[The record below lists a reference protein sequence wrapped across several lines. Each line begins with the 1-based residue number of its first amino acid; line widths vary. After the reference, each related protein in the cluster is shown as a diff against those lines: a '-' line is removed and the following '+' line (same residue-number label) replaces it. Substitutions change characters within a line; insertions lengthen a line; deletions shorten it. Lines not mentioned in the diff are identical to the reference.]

1 MGRNQMKL
9 LLGKKFILLVVIS
22 VVLTGC
28 VAMREKPSLQLPSIE
43 SSQPSVYLTVSYAQF
58 KNGERWAFMNE
69 TSRRSL
75 LKTARRKLEQSGLF
89 GDVHTEP
96 AKTDLQIHCAL
107 RADYTPESG
116 GEFWLN
122 VFTFLL
128 YPTDSSWEY
137 TLDTTVLDRR
147 ANQKEHVRAN
157 DIMTINS
164 SLLFLVAAPFNSI
177 PACSKEI
184 DKYLFESSIVQ
195 IARRGLLSK

>member
-1 MGRNQMKL
+1 MKL
-9 LLGKKFILLVVIS
+9 LFSKMLILLVVIP

-28 VAMREKPSLQLPSIE
+28 VAMREQPSVQLPVIE
-43 SSQPSVYLTVSYAQF
+43 SSRPSVYLTVGYTQF

-69 TSRRSL
+69 TSRKSL
-75 LKTARRKLEQSGLF
+75 LRTACRKLEQSGLF
-89 GDVHTEP
+89 GDIHTEP
-96 AKTDLQIHCAL
+96 ASTDLKINCAL
-107 RADYTPESG
+107 RADYTPETG

-147 ANQKEHVRAN
+147 TNRKEHARAN

-164 SLLFLVAAPFNSI
+164 SLLFLPAAPFNSI
-177 PACSKEI
+177 PSCTKNI
-184 DKYLFESSIVQ
+184 HQYLFDRTLSQ
-195 IARRGLLSK
+195 IAQRGLLE